1 MTMKEAEDTVAA
13 VFGWSR
19 NSSDIRN
26 DQKKGKFNK
35 KAELISDYVR
45 NSTPY
50 NGDIHRGIV
59 FNNREE
65 AMEWIKGD
73 ENGVLD
79 NQNAHAS
86 WTSKESVAW
95 VYTNP
100 MMRKANKTLAGVIVS
115 SVNKTGASIEK
126 LSRYKESEAEVLVAK
141 DARHK
146 VKSVTEK
153 DSILYVQTE
162 EI

>member
-1 MTMKEAEDTVAA
+1 
-13 VFGWSR
+13 
-19 NSSDIRN
+19 
-26 DQKKGKFNK
+26 
-35 KAELISDYVR
+35 
-45 NSTPY
+45 
-50 NGDIHRGIV
+50 
-59 FNNREE
+59 
-65 AMEWIKGD
+65 MEWIKGD

-86 WTSKESVAW
+86 WSSKESVAW

-100 MMRKANKTLAGVIVS
+100 MMRKANKTLVGVIVS
-115 SVNKTGASIEK
+115 SVNKTGVSIEK
-126 LSRYKESEAEVLVAK
+126 LSRYKESEAEVLVPK

-153 DSILYVQTE
+153 NGIIYVETE